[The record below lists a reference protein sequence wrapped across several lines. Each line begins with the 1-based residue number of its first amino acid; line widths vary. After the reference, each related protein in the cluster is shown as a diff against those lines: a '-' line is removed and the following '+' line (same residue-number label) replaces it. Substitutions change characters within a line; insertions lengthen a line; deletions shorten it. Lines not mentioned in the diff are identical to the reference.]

1 MMSEFPKFISSE
13 EKLCLV
19 SKLWTFSLYLSVT
32 VFVLVRE
39 YTLHLFNYFKLVEV
53 CFYGP
58 VYSLYCYMLGECLTI
73 IYILLL
79 LGVVIY
85 RCHLDPVGL
94 LSRGIHCA

>member
-1 MMSEFPKFISSE
+1 MMSKFPKFISSE

-58 VYSLYCYMLGECLTI
+58 VYSLYCYMFGECLTI

-94 LSRGIHCA
+94 LSRGIHCT